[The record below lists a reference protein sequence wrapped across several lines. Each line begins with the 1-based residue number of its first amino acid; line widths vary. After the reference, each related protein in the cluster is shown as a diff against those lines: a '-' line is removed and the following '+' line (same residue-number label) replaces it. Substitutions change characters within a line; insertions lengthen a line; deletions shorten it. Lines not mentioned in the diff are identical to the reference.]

1 MTDVSVQPG
10 TARPHTV
17 MVGEL
22 LSGAL
27 YVQAWPD
34 GPAALLVGDDA
45 TALRT
50 ALDRAFAGTA
60 VIEPV
65 KPPLSA

>member
-1 MTDVSVQPG
+1 MSDCSVRPG

-27 YVQAWPD
+27 YLQAWPE
-34 GPAALLVGDDA
+34 GASALLVGEDA
-45 TALRT
+45 TALRA
-50 ALDRAFAGTA
+50 ALDEAFAGSA
-60 VIEPV
+60 VAEPT
-65 KPPLSA
+65 PQPI